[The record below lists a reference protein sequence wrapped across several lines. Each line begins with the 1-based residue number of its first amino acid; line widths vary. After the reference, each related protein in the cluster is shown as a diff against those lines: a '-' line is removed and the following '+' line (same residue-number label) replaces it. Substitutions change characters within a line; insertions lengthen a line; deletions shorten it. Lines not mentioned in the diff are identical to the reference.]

1 MQITAKVQYVPIGFF
16 TPGIQIQVNCKYRE
30 TGTMIFRFYSRGLE
44 KKSNNLL
51 ISPKE
56 RLSTQSYKDP
66 DS

>member
-16 TPGIQIQVNCKYRE
+16 TPGIQIQVNSKYRE
-30 TGTMIFRFYSRGLE
+30 TGTMLFRFYSRRLE

-51 ISPKE
+51 MSLKE
-56 RLSTQSYKDP
+56 RISTQSYKDP